1 MAILIPADLTIVTL
15 RDGDRE
21 LPQRWTTEH
30 AIAALRDASDLLKAQ
45 ANIEF
50 MLGRCERIAGTMPPG
65 AAIDAVDEPGYA
77 FLAATYKAGD
87 GVRVLAVDRVVTAE
101 VGAQL
106 GQHTRV
112 CVIPYGSDLGVL
124 ARTLA
129 HALGH
134 LLALPHVDDNRR
146 LESVQERQL
155 AAWKKNL
162 MYSGT
167 LGRAPELSQSQVQAA
182 RSSPLARRF
191 GGR

>member
-1 MAILIPADLTIVTL
+1 MAILIPVDLTIIAL

-45 ANIEF
+45 TNIEF
-50 MLGRCERIAGTMPPG
+50 TLDRCERVAETMPPG
-65 AAIDAVDEPGYA
+65 AASDAVDESGYG
-77 FLAATYKAGD
+77 FLAATHKAGE
-87 GVRVLAVDRVVTAE
+87 GVRVLAVDRLAATE

-112 CVIPYGSDLGVL
+112 CVIPYDSDLGVL

-134 LLALPHVDDNRR
+134 LLALPHVDGGRR
-146 LESVQERQL
+146 LESVGDSQL

-167 LGRAPELSQSQVQAA
+167 LGRVPELSQTQVQAA

-191 GGR
+191 GGH

>member
-50 MLGRCERIAGTMPPG
+50 PLGRCERVAETMAPG
-65 AAIDAVDEPGYA
+65 GATDAVDESAYE
-77 FLAATYKAGD
+77 FLAATYKPGD
-87 GVRVLAVDRVVTAE
+87 GVRVLAVDRLATTE

-112 CVIPYGSDLGVL
+112 CVIPYGSDLGVV

-162 MYSGT
+162 MYSGA
-167 LGRAPELSQSQVQAA
+167 LGRAPELSPTQVQAA

-191 GGR
+191 GGH